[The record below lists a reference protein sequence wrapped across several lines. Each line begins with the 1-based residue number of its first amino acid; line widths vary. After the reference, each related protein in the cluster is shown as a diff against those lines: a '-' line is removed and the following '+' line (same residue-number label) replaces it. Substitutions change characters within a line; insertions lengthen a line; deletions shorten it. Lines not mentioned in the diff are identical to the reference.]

1 MCVNLNINSS
11 DVLIMLMI
19 IRLSTNDKNDCYLYQ
34 HKQPKWCDQSAWID
48 ISLIFCYKFSHQYSQ
63 PKESRDQKNK

>member
-34 HKQPKWCDQSAWID
+34 HKQPK
-48 ISLIFCYKFSHQYSQ
+48 
-63 PKESRDQKNK
+63 